1 MMIGPEPI
9 MRMCF
14 ISFLLGMKNND
25 QNEGA
30 KKKLHLEPFKDV
42 LDDLI
47 KSKRKFF
54 YKDAFF
60 LHFEQQKPID
70 IFFRLGLAEKGHV
83 LLFGLVFLMKSVI
96 LEDAFFAQLE
106 QHTP

>member
-9 MRMCF
+9 MRMCL

-47 KSKRKFF
+47 KSKRKIF
-54 YKDAFF
+54 YEDAFF
-60 LHFEQQKPID
+60 LHFEQQKPIVRVLRTG
-70 IFFRLGLAEKGHV
+70 FAEKEQD
-83 LLFGLVFLMKSVI
+83 LLFGLVFLI
-96 LEDAFFAQLE
+96 NALTLAAAFLRQFPQ
-106 QHTP
+106 QTP

>member
-1 MMIGPEPI
+1 
-9 MRMCF
+9 
-14 ISFLLGMKNND
+14 
-25 QNEGA
+25 
-30 KKKLHLEPFKDV
+30 
-42 LDDLI
+42 
-47 KSKRKFF
+47 
-54 YKDAFF
+54 

-83 LLFGLVFLMKSVI
+83 LLLGLVFFMKSVI

>member
-1 MMIGPEPI
+1 
-9 MRMCF
+9 
-14 ISFLLGMKNND
+14 MKNND

-47 KSKRKFF
+47 KSKRKIF
-54 YKDAFF
+54 YEDAFF

-70 IFFRLGLAEKGHV
+70 IFFRLGFAEKGHV
-83 LLFGLVFLMKSVI
+83 LLFGL
-96 LEDAFFAQLE
+96 AFFDEICNIRRRFLCAIR
-106 QHTP
+106 TAYTVR